1 MEYRTTRSHAALK
14 ACRIRRDVIVLLAV
28 LAWLVGLGTFGR
40 AVSGGGLR

>member
-1 MEYRTTRSHAALK
+1 MEDRTTRPHAALK
-14 ACRIRRDVIVLLAV
+14 ACCIRQDVVVLLAV